1 MTYNPDILTLY
12 TRIEHLEKRV
22 TTLQSQ
28 IVGPVASHD
37 LISVASKATQFV
49 ASYFGITR
57 CDLQG
62 PSRLQ
67 HLVWARSIAM
77 HLIKNHTTLTPTQI
91 GSIFDRSPGTVNLA
105 IASVAIRTQTEPKS
119 QAVQQLAEIETQFA
133 TLL

>member
-1 MTYNPDILTLY
+1 
-12 TRIEHLEKRV
+12 
-22 TTLQSQ
+22 
-28 IVGPVASHD
+28 
-37 LISVASKATQFV
+37 
-49 ASYFGITR
+49 
-57 CDLQG
+57 
-62 PSRLQ
+62 
-67 HLVWARSIAM
+67 M